1 MQPSVD
7 GLTPRT
13 VEAPSDYETV
23 AAILKKASDER
34 CSVIPRGGGTTM
46 DLGAPLPRADV
57 VVSLEK
63 LNRVLDH
70 QPANLTVRTQAG
82 ITLAALNQT
91 LAQHGQYLPLDPPFP
106 DRATIGG
113 VLATNSSGSLRVRFG
128 SARDLLIGIRVALAD
143 GQVVHGGG
151 DVVKNVAGYDLPK
164 IFVGSLGTLGIIV
177 EATFKIVPL
186 PAKTSTFVAVFDRL
200 ENACEVALR
209 LLRSPLLPSGV
220 EILNPTASAHFG
232 WGDRFAFV
240 VRFGGLGA
248 VAQQLREVEKWSR
261 ENGALTAT
269 VLEADD
275 EVWVRLRDFIFKVPT
290 VAKIGVVPT
299 QISKAAAQAQEL
311 ARAQGL
317 NCSLLAHAVGILF
330 VGLDGDVEHLEKAI
344 TVLREAVT
352 AHGGYLIIQR
362 APRELRDRVAVWGP
376 TPGASFGVMKKLK
389 QELDPNG
396 ILNPGR
402 FVGGI

>member
-1 MQPSVD
+1 
-7 GLTPRT
+7 
-13 VEAPSDYETV
+13 
-23 AAILKKASDER
+23 
-34 CSVIPRGGGTTM
+34 M

-106 DRATIGG
+106 DRATVGG
-113 VLATNSSGSLRVRFG
+113 VLATNASGSLRVRFG

-186 PAKTSTFVAVFDRL
+186 PAKTSTFVALFDRL
-200 ENACEVALR
+200 ESACEVALR

-220 EILNPTASAHFG
+220 EILNPTASAQFG

-269 VLEADD
+269 VVEADG
-275 EVWVRLRDFIFKVPT
+275 EVWARLRDFIFERPSV
-290 VAKIGVVPT
+290 VKIGIVPT
-299 QISKAAAQAQEL
+299 QISEAAAQAQDL

-317 NCSLLAHAVGILF
+317 NCSLLAHGVGILF
-330 VGLDGDVEHLEKAI
+330 VGLDGDAEHLEKTI
-344 TVLREAVT
+344 TALREAVN
-352 AHGGYLIIQR
+352 AHRGYLIIQR
-362 APRELRDRVAVWGP
+362 APRELRDRLDVWGP